1 MMIVDVGMWGGGD
14 LDSGSL
20 SDATEVGVAK
30 RTFGLRGRGRGNGV
44 GIELPR
50 WNG

>member
-30 RTFGLRGRGRGNGV
+30 RTFGLRGEGEGK
-44 GIELPR
+44 
-50 WNG
+50 WSWY